1 MNVLTL
7 RKMKVPELKEIL
19 RKEKKKVGGK
29 KAELIDRILES
40 SSSGSE
46 SSSSEVIDLRNKFTD
61 KNGKLKLGSLII
73 NIHNNLGGDP
83 SHPYIKKVAKQA
95 DRMEE
100 EEKHDVVDKLEPI
113 IKKSSA
119 PAKKFPTVQTVSKK
133 PVAPAA
139 VSAKAQKL
147 KDKVASELKDIK
159 KSSGFDPAF
168 KAKLAGIFG

>member
-46 SSSSEVIDLRNKFTD
+46 SSSSEVIDLKDRFTG

-73 NIHNNLGGDP
+73 NIHNNLGGDS
-83 SHPYIKKVAKQA
+83 SHPYIKKVSKQA

-113 IKKSSA
+113 IKK
-119 PAKKFPTVQTVSKK
+119 AKKFPTVQTVSKK
-133 PVAPAA
+133 PIAPVAI
-139 VSAKAQKL
+139 SAKAQKL
-147 KDKVASELKDIK
+147 KDKVAGELKDIK

-168 KAKLAGIFG
+168 REKLAGIFG

>member
-7 RKMKVPELKEIL
+7 GKMKVPELKKIL
-19 RKEKKKVGGK
+19 RKEKKKVSGN
-29 KAELIDRILES
+29 KADLIDRILG
-40 SSSGSE
+40 SSGSE
-46 SSSSEVIDLRNKFTD
+46 SSSSSEVIDLKDKFTG

-83 SHPYIKKVAKQA
+83 SHPYIKKVSKQA

-113 IKKSSA
+113 IKK
-119 PAKKFPTVQTVSKK
+119 AKKFPTVQTVSKK
-133 PVAPAA
+133 PVATGAI
-139 VSAKAQKL
+139 SAKAQKL

-168 KAKLAGIFG
+168 REKLAGIFG

>member
-1 MNVLTL
+1 MEEL
-7 RKMKVPELKEIL
+7 RKKKIPELKAML
-19 RKEKKKVGGK
+19 RKEKKKVSGN
-29 KAELIDRILES
+29 KAELIDRILGS
-40 SSSGSE
+40 SSS
-46 SSSSEVIDLRNKFTD
+46 SSSSEVIDLKDKFTG

-73 NIHNNLGGDP
+73 NIHNNLGGDS

-95 DRMEE
+95 DKMEE
-100 EEKHDVVDKLEPI
+100 EEKHDIVDKLEPI
-113 IKKSSA
+113 IKK
-119 PAKKFPTVQTVSKK
+119 AKKFPPVQSVSKK
-133 PVAPAA
+133 TVAPQA